1 MGHGP
6 RSREVPAGW
15 PAGSGGEGRE
25 LGSQPAGGTPLSEL
39 TRREIAIASIKG
51 TRKGPKI
58 EKPRFRSRKN
68 HRQAIRFTAN
78 ARFHVLA
85 NGKLRLPKIGD
96 VPVRWSRPL
105 PSEP

>member
-1 MGHGP
+1 
-6 RSREVPAGW
+6 
-15 PAGSGGEGRE
+15 
-25 LGSQPAGGTPLSEL
+25 LSEL

-96 VPVRWSRPL
+96 VPVR
-105 PSEP
+105 